1 MSPSV
6 IKMWLMAEGTGVCL
20 RDDVADAR
28 FIEAL
33 ETIPALQYFEM

>member
-1 MSPSV
+1 MWPNVIRMSLV
-6 IKMWLMAEGTGVCL
+6 AERTGVCL